1 MTGPT
6 PATDPDP
13 AVRAPAVRD
22 PSPSR
27 PAPIPYTVWRVAAIV
42 AFGAFTGQL
51 DTSVVNVG
59 LDTVARDLGADL
71 AAAQWIANGYLLA
84 LAVSLPASGWLARR
98 YGPARLW
105 LGALVGFTAASGLC
119 ALAGSLGWL
128 VALRVLQGLCAGLV
142 VPAGLTVIGRAVGPG
157 RLGRVMASL
166 GIVVT
171 LAPALGPTAGGLLLR
186 LAPWPWLFWVNV
198 PIGVAGVLL
207 GWRYLPREGVGDGAA
222 GGAAGGG
229 GGPLDGLGLV
239 LVSLGVPLLVYG
251 CAAWGERGG
260 PASLGAAGPV
270 ALGVLALSWFAVR
283 SLRRAHPVLDLRLF
297 AVPSYAAASVTSA
310 FTSAAMFGAG
320 LLFPL
325 YFQLG
330 RGEDTLATGLLL
342 ISMSI
347 GNVVALPVTGRLV
360 DRFGGGAVCLAGGL
374 LSVAAT
380 LPFALLDL
388 HAGDVLV
395 QALLVLRGFAL
406 AAAMMPPTASAYR
419 AVSAAQ
425 LPDATTLVN
434 IVLRIGGALGGAL
447 FAVVLT
453 GALPAGTGPAFHT
466 AFWWL
471 TGASVLGLFGALWL
485 TLTELA
491 ASRAD
496 RASG

>member
-1 MTGPT
+1 VTDPT
-6 PATDPDP
+6 PAP
-13 AVRAPAVRD
+13 AAATADTRVNSTADTTADTGKIPRA
-22 PSPSR
+22 
-27 PAPIPYTVWRVAAIV
+27 VWRIAAVV

-59 LDTVARDLGADL
+59 LDTVARDLGAEL
-71 AAAQWIANGYLLA
+71 GAAQWIANGYLLA

-105 LGALVGFTAASGLC
+105 LAALAGFTVASAMC

-128 VALRVLQGLCAGLV
+128 IGLRVLQGLCAGLV
-142 VPAGLTVIGRAVGPG
+142 VPAGLTVIGTAVGPE
-157 RLGRVMASL
+157 RLGRVMATL

-171 LAPALGPTAGGLLLR
+171 LAPALGPTVGGLLLR

-207 GWRYLPREGVGDGAA
+207 GRRYLPR
-222 GGAAGGG
+222 GGAAPDG
-229 GGPLDGLGLV
+229 GGPLDGLGLL

-260 PASLGAAGPV
+260 LASVGATGPV

-374 LSVAAT
+374 LSVAT
-380 LPFALLDL
+380 TVPFALLDL
-388 HAGDVLV
+388 HTGDVLV

-471 TGASVLGLFGALWL
+471 SGASVLGLLGALWL

-491 ASRAD
+491 APRAD
-496 RASG
+496 RTPG

>member
-1 MTGPT
+1 VTDPA
-6 PATDPDP
+6 PATG
-13 AVRAPAVRD
+13 AGPAVRD
-22 PSPSR
+22 PSTSQA
-27 PAPIPYTVWRVAAIV
+27 APIPRAVWRVAAIV

-98 YGPARLW
+98 FGPARLW
-105 LGALVGFTAASGLC
+105 LGALAGFTVASGLC

-157 RLGRVMASL
+157 RLGRVMATL

-207 GWRYLPREGVGDGAA
+207 GWRYLPR
-222 GGAAGGG
+222 GGAAGDGGVGG

-251 CAAWGERGG
+251 CAAWGGRGG
-260 PASLGAAGPV
+260 LASLGAAGPV
-270 ALGVLALSWFAVR
+270 GAGVLALSWFAVR

-297 AVPSYAAASVTSA
+297 AVPSYAAASVTTA

-360 DRFGGGAVCLAGGL
+360 DRFGGGAVCLGGGL
-374 LSVAAT
+374 LSVAT
-380 LPFALLDL
+380 TVPFALLDL

-434 IVLRIGGALGGAL
+434 IVMRIGGALGGAL

-453 GALPAGTGPAFHT
+453 GALPAGAGPAFHT

-471 TGASVLGLFGALWL
+471 TGASVLGLLGALWL

-491 ASRAD
+491 APRAD
-496 RASG
+496 HAPA

>member
-1 MTGPT
+1 
-6 PATDPDP
+6 
-13 AVRAPAVRD
+13 VRD
-22 PSPSR
+22 PALR
-27 PAPIPYTVWRVAAIV
+27 DQTCTATAEDATAKIPYTVWRIAAIA

-59 LDTVARDLGADL
+59 LDTVARDLGSAL
-71 AAAQWIANGYLLA
+71 GTAQWVANGYLLA
-84 LAVSLPASGWLARR
+84 LAVSLPASGWLTRR
-98 YGPARLW
+98 FGPARLW
-105 LGALVGFTAASGLC
+105 LAALAGFTAASALC

-142 VPAGLTVIGRAVGPG
+142 VPAGLTVIGTAVGPG
-157 RLGRVMASL
+157 RLGRVMATL

-171 LAPALGPTAGGLLLR
+171 LAPALGPSAGGLLLR
-186 LAPWPWLFWVNV
+186 LGPWPWLFWVNV

-207 GWRYLPREGVGDGAA
+207 GWRYLPR
-222 GGAAGGG
+222 GGAASDG
-229 GGPLDGLGLV
+229 GGPLDRLGLL
-239 LVSLGVPLLVYG
+239 LVGLGVPLLVYG
-251 CAAWGERGG
+251 CTAWGERGTL
-260 PASLGAAGPV
+260 AAEGAAVPV
-270 ALGVLALSWFAVR
+270 VLGVLALGWFAVR
-283 SLRRAHPVLDLRLF
+283 SLRRANPVLDLRLF
-297 AVPSYAAASVTSA
+297 AVPSYAAASATTV

-360 DRFGGGAVCLAGGL
+360 DRFGGGPVCLGGGV

-380 LPFALLDL
+380 VPFALLDL

-395 QALLVLRGFAL
+395 QSLLVLRGFAL

-419 AVSAAQ
+419 AVSPAQ
-425 LPDATTLVN
+425 LPDATTQVN
-434 IVLRIGGALGGAL
+434 IVARIGGALGGAL
-447 FAVVLT
+447 LAVVLT
-453 GALPAGTGPAFHT
+453 GALPAGAGPAFHT

-471 TGASVLGLFGALWL
+471 TGASVLGLLAALWL
-485 TLTELA
+485 A
-491 ASRAD
+491 AAERTSIRRA
-496 RASG
+496 RP